1 MRGETMQVQYLG
13 PLMMGLGH
21 PALAGYDLGSFPP
34 SCFAVELKE
43 GAGFDGPLIEGDVL
57 IVDEDR
63 MIGNEDL
70 MIAKVEG
77 EHLLVRAWRIGGRV
91 RLIPLH
97 GRESLF
103 AREEMLLGVVVS
115 QARRYLV

>member
-1 MRGETMQVQYLG
+1 MQVQYLG
-13 PLMMGLGH
+13 PVMMGLGH
-21 PALAGYDLGSFPP
+21 PALTGYDLSSFPA
-34 SCFAVELKE
+34 SCFAVELKA

-57 IVDEDR
+57 IADEDR

-70 MIAKVEG
+70 TIAKVEG
-77 EHLLVRAWRIGGRV
+77 EHLLARAWRIGGRV

-115 QARRYLV
+115 QARRYVV